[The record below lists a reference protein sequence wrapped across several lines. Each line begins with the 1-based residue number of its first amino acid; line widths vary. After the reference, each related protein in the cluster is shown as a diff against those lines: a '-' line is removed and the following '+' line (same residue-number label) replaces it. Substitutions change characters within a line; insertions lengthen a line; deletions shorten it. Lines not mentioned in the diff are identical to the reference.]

1 MTLHLPI
8 RGASLLRPGVAFF
21 CLLAPLSLRSNLS
34 AQDHDVAEAARQQ
47 QAQNSQQPTTPH
59 HVYTDVDLK
68 RARILTPEDKK
79 LAEARRKELPV
90 PTPAAKKPPAVDAT
104 NPPPESLG
112 EVARRYRK
120 EKAAREAEAAA
131 AKKAPAP
138 FRIELPSNT
147 FAEPKPSVAPLLPPP
162 KVAAPVVVAPSPSPA
177 PPHRSA
183 ASSRVSPFSPR
194 PTMPSA
200 VSFPPS
206 VNPSMLLPSRDFQL
220 LQVRPGDS
228 LWRMARRYLGDGAR
242 WPELLIL
249 NPGLAAHP
257 DSLAA
262 GSTVVVPAAV
272 ASRTVR
278 GSAPMITV
286 QPGDRLWSL
295 ARIHVGRGSDW
306 QRLAHANPQISDYLH
321 LQVGSQLQLP
331 PQ

>member
-1 MTLHLPI
+1 
-8 RGASLLRPGVAFF
+8 
-21 CLLAPLSLRSNLS
+21 
-34 AQDHDVAEAARQQ
+34 
-47 QAQNSQQPTTPH
+47 
-59 HVYTDVDLK
+59 
-68 RARILTPEDKK
+68 
-79 LAEARRKELPV
+79 
-90 PTPAAKKPPAVDAT
+90 
-104 NPPPESLG
+104 
-112 EVARRYRK
+112 
-120 EKAAREAEAAA
+120 
-131 AKKAPAP
+131 
-138 FRIELPSNT
+138 
-147 FAEPKPSVAPLLPPP
+147 
-162 KVAAPVVVAPSPSPA
+162 
-177 PPHRSA
+177 
-183 ASSRVSPFSPR
+183 
-194 PTMPSA
+194 MPSA

-286 QPGDRLWSL
+286 QPGDRLWSR
-295 ARIHVGRGSDW
+295 ARIHLGRGSDW